1 MHAVAETQ
9 QDKDRRTCG
18 RPGRV
23 PLLVAR
29 GLATLIPAA
38 AGADQTCPSPTAV
51 PPQVDPDSG
60 KMCHPSACKEETM
73 TNSHRGELFLA
84 FETIPRLGL
93 ARVAL
98 LLVSIPMMIPAG
110 ARVSAAKPPPPPSTG
125 SSFATAYSVPYSYSV
140 AESISQASSGGF
152 VVGALCSAAA
162 ATTPNCNGPA
172 TLLSV
177 DSSGNIQSQTQYS
190 YGNGS
195 QSTALNIL
203 KATSDGGAIFAG
215 QPQFGCPAQNLNRC
229 GAIVKVDSTGKVQ
242 WATDLLFATS
252 ATPYSSPVTWPFD
265 IQQTTDGGFVLVGYA
280 IAPSETY
287 NPWIAKLSSTGQLQ
301 WTHVF
306 VDPNSVYSAAQSV
319 RQTADGGYIVGGEV
333 SYAVTSSYT
342 ESEITVFKLDSTGT
356 LVWQRDYAAGVDA
369 YLQSLAL
376 TSDGGAIVSGTVST
390 ETATTYTSSVLLLKL
405 DSTGNAQF
413 ARTIL
418 PSGDISDLN
427 IVGVQQTA
435 DGGYAFS
442 GYYFQN
448 TVYTERAW
456 LVKTDSAGNVQW
468 DKIYGPDVQYAD
480 RYFHSFQQTSD
491 GGFIA
496 AGSTNEFNGGDNSI
510 WLVKTDSNG
519 NISNCADVHKDSA
532 ATGSIAVTVSNGDQ
546 SAVKDGVSYVA
557 DSLILSSAP
566 LAATKECPQH

>member
-1 MHAVAETQ
+1 MHL
-9 QDKDRRTCG
+9 RSNLGRTVYHG
-18 RPGRV
+18 A
-23 PLLVAR
+23 LLA
-29 GLATLIPAA
+29 GL
-38 AGADQTCPSPTAV
+38 
-51 PPQVDPDSG
+51 
-60 KMCHPSACKEETM
+60 M
-73 TNSHRGELFLA
+73 
-84 FETIPRLGL
+84 
-93 ARVAL
+93 L
-98 LLVSIPMMIPAG
+98 LLVGTASREAQ
-110 ARVSAAKPPPPPSTG
+110 AAKPPPPPSTG
-125 SSFATAYSVPYSYSV
+125 SSFARAYSVPYSYSV

-162 ATTPNCNGPA
+162 VTTPNCSGPA
-172 TLLSV
+172 TVLRV

-190 YGNGS
+190 YGNGP
-195 QSTALNIL
+195 QSTALNII

-215 QPQFGCPAQNLNRC
+215 QPQSGCPAQNLNSC
-229 GAIVKVDSTGKVQ
+229 GAIVKVDSTGRVQ
-242 WATDLLFATS
+242 WANDLLFATS
-252 ATPYSSPVTWPFD
+252 ATPYSSPSTWPFD

-280 IAPSETY
+280 IAPGENY

-306 VDPNSVYSAAQSV
+306 VDPNSQYSAAYSV

-342 ESEITVFKLDSTGT
+342 ESEITVFKLDPTGT
-356 LVWQRDYAAGVDA
+356 LVWQRDYAAGVNA

-390 ETATTYTSSVLLLKL
+390 QTAATYTSSVLLLKL

-427 IVGVQQTA
+427 IVGAQQTA
-435 DGGYAFS
+435 DGGYALA

-456 LVKTDSAGNVQW
+456 LVKTDSTGNVQW
-468 DKIYGPDVQYAD
+468 DKIYGPDVQYSD
-480 RYFHSFQQTSD
+480 RRFHSFQQTSD

-496 AGSTNEFNGGDNSI
+496 AGSTNQFNSGDNAI

-519 NISNCADVHKDSA
+519 NISNCTDVHNDSA
-532 ATGSIAVTVSNGDQ
+532 ATGSIAVTVSNGHL
-546 SAVKDGVSYVA
+546 SAVNDGFSYVA

-566 LAATKECPQH
+566 LAATQECR

>member
-1 MHAVAETQ
+1 MTNGIRKLSLLLGFARA
-9 QDKDRRTCG
+9 G
-18 RPGRV
+18 I
-23 PLLVAR
+23 LLV
-29 GLATLIPAA
+29 L
-38 AGADQTCPSPTAV
+38 V
-51 PPQVDPDSG
+51 
-60 KMCHPSACKEETM
+60 
-73 TNSHRGELFLA
+73 LF
-84 FETIPRLGL
+84 
-93 ARVAL
+93 
-98 LLVSIPMMIPAG
+98 MIPSV
-110 ARVSAAKPPPPPSTG
+110 ARVSAAKSPPPRSTG

-140 AESISQASSGGF
+140 AKSISQASSGGF

-172 TLLSV
+172 TVLRV

-190 YGNGS
+190 YGNGP
-195 QSTALNIL
+195 QSTALNVL

-215 QPQFGCPAQNLNRC
+215 QPQSGCPAQNLNSC
-229 GAIVKVDSTGKVQ
+229 GAIVKVDSTGRVQ
-242 WATDLLFATS
+242 WANDLLFATS
-252 ATPYSSPVTWPFD
+252 ATPYSSPLTWPFD

-280 IAPSETY
+280 IAPGENY

-306 VDPNSVYSAAQSV
+306 VDPNSQYSAAYSV

-369 YLQSLAL
+369 YFQSLAL

-390 ETATTYTSSVLLLKL
+390 QTATTYTSSVFLLKL

-418 PSGDISDLN
+418 PSGNISDLN

-435 DGGYAFS
+435 DGGYAFA
-442 GYYFQN
+442 GYYFQY

-468 DKIYGPDVQYAD
+468 DKIYGPDVQYSA

-496 AGSTNEFNGGDNSI
+496 AGSTNQFNGGDNSI

-519 NISNCADVHKDSA
+519 NLSNCADVHKNSA
-532 ATGSIAVTVSNGDQ
+532 ATGSIAVTVSNGKL
-546 SAVKDGVSYVA
+546 SAVQDGLSYVA

-566 LAATKECPQH
+566 LAATKECR